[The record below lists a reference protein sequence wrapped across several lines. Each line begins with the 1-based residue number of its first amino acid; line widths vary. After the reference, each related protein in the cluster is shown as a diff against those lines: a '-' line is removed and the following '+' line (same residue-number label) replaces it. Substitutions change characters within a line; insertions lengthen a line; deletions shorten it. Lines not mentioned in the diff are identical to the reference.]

1 MPNDGQKPE
10 ILIEGWQLLE
20 LHRTP
25 FFLLGFVTDHPK
37 ISGFRRRIRTSVVL
51 SLDEANGYAETVNSR
66 YRLMHP
72 VTDMT
77 FHPDG
82 SVARISLGAFSADRV
97 LNGDEWLVMRG
108 ADPMTSVPSPKPVDA
123 IYRLLALE
131 TGRG

>member
-10 ILIEGWQLLE
+10 ILIEGWQLVE
-20 LHRTP
+20 LHRRP
-25 FFLLGFVTDHPK
+25 FFLLGFVTGHPK
-37 ISGFRRRIRTSVVL
+37 VSGFRRRARTSFVL
-51 SLDEANGYAETVNSR
+51 SLDEANGHAETVNSR

-72 VTDMT
+72 VTDMI

-82 SVARISLGAFSADRV
+82 SVARISIGAFSADRV

-108 ADPMTSVPSPKPVDA
+108 ADPMTSVPSPKPLHA